1 MMDHDA
7 DYNFSRRIEAIHRHR
22 RWIFAGTLLSCLTAL
37 VVSLFMA
44 KIYQATTYI
53 LVSES
58 KIDAS
63 SQNSMWQYSL
73 IRTYVPFVDSD
84 ALIGRAIHDLHLD
97 QPPYDLTVDSFRRHR
112 YLDVDIPKGTRLLEI
127 DVEFPDARLAA
138 DLANYLARNAAD
150 FNNQLTLKET
160 QTTQAFL
167 KQRMDQAARHLAEV
181 EAERLTVKEGAEIE
195 DKQKEVSSLLEEKAQ
210 ISDQLEQFRMVGA
223 QKDAQVK
230 SLGEQLARE
239 PEILSLKKSVT
250 SDSYVQ
256 HAVEQTR
263 GNTDGS
269 LAVTEESINTV
280 HEQLQQQYADALAMA
295 RSSEAGARASE
306 AALADFDSKIGRLL
320 KQNAARQSAI
330 ERVDREY
337 AIAKDDFES
346 ANRSYQNASVAVT
359 EQSQDLKQL
368 APAMPQERPVSP
380 NIILNVVLAG
390 VLSCA
395 LLSMGALT
403 WENFRAMQ
411 WRRAN
416 SIEQAEELLASNG

>member
-22 RWIFAGTLLSCLTAL
+22 RWIIAGTALACLSAF
-37 VVSLFMA
+37 VVSLFLA
-44 KIYQATTYI
+44 KIYRATTYV

-58 KIDAS
+58 KIEAS

-97 QPPYDLTVDSFRRHR
+97 QPPYDLTVGSFRRHR

-150 FNNQLTLKET
+150 FNNQLTLGETKTT
-160 QTTQAFL
+160 QTFL

-195 DKQKEVSSLLEEKAQ
+195 DKQKEVSILLEEKGQ
-210 ISDQLEQFRMVGA
+210 VSDQLEQFKMVGV
-223 QKDAQVK
+223 QKEAQVK
-230 SLGEQLARE
+230 SLGEQLAKE

-250 SDSYVQ
+250 SDPYVQ

-280 HEQLQQQYADALAMA
+280 HEQFQQQYADALAMA

-306 AALADFDSKIGRLL
+306 AALAGFDSKIGRLL
-320 KQNAARQSAI
+320 EQNAVRQSAI

-368 APAMPQERPVSP
+368 APAIPPERPVSP

-403 WENFRAMQ
+403 WESFRAMQ

-416 SIEQAEELLASNG
+416 SIEQAEELLASNR

>member
-7 DYNFSRRIEAIHRHR
+7 DYNFSRRIEAVHRHR
-22 RWIFAGTLLSCLTAL
+22 KWIVAGTLLSCLTAL

-44 KIYQATTYI
+44 KIYQSTTYI
-53 LVSES
+53 LFSES
-58 KIDAS
+58 KIEAS

-84 ALIGRAIHDLHLD
+84 ALIGQAIRDLHLD

-127 DVEFPDARLAA
+127 DVEFPDARMAA
-138 DLANYLARNAAD
+138 NLANYLAQNAAD

-195 DKQKEVSSLLEEKAQ
+195 DKEKEVSILLEEKAQ
-210 ISDQLEQFRMVGA
+210 VSDQLEQFKMAEA
-223 QKDAQVK
+223 QREAEAK
-230 SLGEQLARE
+230 SLGEQLAKE
-239 PEILSLKKSVT
+239 PEIFSLKKSVT
-250 SDSYVQ
+250 SDPFVQ

-263 GNTDGS
+263 GNTNGS

-280 HEQLQQQYADALAMA
+280 HEHIQQQYADAMSMA
-295 RSSEAGARASE
+295 RSGEAGARASE
-306 AALADFDSKIGRLL
+306 VALAGFDSKIGRLL
-320 KQNAARQSAI
+320 KQNTVRQSAI

-368 APAMPQERPVSP
+368 APAIPQERPVSP

-403 WENFRAMQ
+403 WESFRAMK

-416 SIEQAEELLASNG
+416 SIEQAEELLASNR

>member
-22 RWIFAGTLLSCLTAL
+22 RWIIAGTALACLSAF
-37 VVSLFMA
+37 VVSLFLA
-44 KIYQATTYI
+44 KIYRATTYV

-58 KIDAS
+58 KIEAS

-97 QPPYDLTVDSFRRHR
+97 LPPHNLTVGSFRRHR

-127 DVEFPDARLAA
+127 DVEFPDAHLAA
-138 DLANYLARNAAD
+138 DLANYLAQNAAD
-150 FNNQLTLKET
+150 FNNQLTLRET
-160 QTTQAFL
+160 QTTQTFL
-167 KQRMDQAARHLAEV
+167 KQRMDLAAKRLAEV
-181 EAERLTVKEGAEIE
+181 EVERLSVKKEAGLE
-195 DKQKEVSSLLEEKAQ
+195 DREKEVSILLEEKAQ
-210 ISDQLEQFRMVGA
+210 VSGQLEQFKMAGA

-230 SLGEQLARE
+230 SLGEQLSQE
-239 PEILSLKKSVT
+239 PKILSLKKSVT
-250 SDSYVQ
+250 SDPYVQ

-269 LAVTEESINTV
+269 LAISEESVNEV
-280 HEQLQQQYADALAMA
+280 HEHLKQQYSDALAMA

-306 AALADFDSKIGRLL
+306 AALTGFDSKIGRLMQ
-320 KQNAARQSAI
+320 QNAERRSAI

-368 APAMPQERPVSP
+368 APAIPPERPVSP

-403 WENFRAMQ
+403 WESFRAMQ

-416 SIEQAEELLASNG
+416 SIEQAEEMLASNR